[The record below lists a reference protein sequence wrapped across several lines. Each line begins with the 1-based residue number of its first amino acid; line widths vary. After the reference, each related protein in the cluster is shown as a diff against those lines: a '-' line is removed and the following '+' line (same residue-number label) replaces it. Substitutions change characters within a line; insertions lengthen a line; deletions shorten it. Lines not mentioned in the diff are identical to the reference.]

1 MRKIDAMPV
10 KPQPS
15 PPQRPP
21 SGCSVSRAGAPPV
34 PRPQRTR
41 AVKWALVAT
50 IPVAGLCL
58 AWWWPAAWAPALLA
72 LVLVATLIAM
82 AALDRHAHGSA
93 RRRIGPVRRAP
104 AFLRRRIQ
112 FAGAAIVFLTMAAMS
127 TVLAAWLLDA
137 RDVAIGTYAGFL
149 LMALLSGPF
158 WILALAEEVSA
169 ADRIDTDARPSPRR

>member
-1 MRKIDAMPV
+1 V
-10 KPQPS
+10 SKP
-15 PPQRPP
+15 
-21 SGCSVSRAGAPPV
+21 GAPPV

-82 AALDRHAHGSA
+82 TALDR
-93 RRRIGPVRRAP
+93 RRTGPVRPVRRAP